1 LLTAVYGALFALNAF
16 GVKLGARAITTLAAL
31 KLTPLF
37 LLAGIGVFFVDWS
50 QVSFAVGDVPS
61 WGALGASMV
70 LVMFAYS
77 GMETALV
84 PSGELN
90 DPARDV
96 PRATMVAILLVVL
109 LYLGLQIVGQGVLG
123 ARLGESGVP
132 VADTAGAIWGPGR
145 TLLLITACISMTG
158 FLMGNLF
165 GTARLV
171 FALGRDGYL
180 PRVFGTVSPSHRVP
194 LWALAVHAL
203 LAWGLAIAGNFDALA
218 LISGGAICLVYGL
231 VSLAAWRAQA
241 LDLRERG
248 DAPFVLPGGFLIPLL
263 AIAAMVA
270 IVTTLKADEW
280 KAIGIALAVLVVMY
294 AVLHTRRR
302 RNA

>member
-1 LLTAVYGALFALNAF
+1 
-16 GVKLGARAITTLAAL
+16 
-31 KLTPLF
+31 
-37 LLAGIGVFFVDWS
+37 
-50 QVSFAVGDVPS
+50 
-61 WGALGASMV
+61 
-70 LVMFAYS
+70 
-77 GMETALV
+77 
-84 PSGELN
+84 
-90 DPARDV
+90 
-96 PRATMVAILLVVL
+96 
-109 LYLGLQIVGQGVLG
+109 
-123 ARLGESGVP
+123 
-132 VADTAGAIWGPGR
+132 
-145 TLLLITACISMTG
+145 MTG

-280 KAIGIALAVLVVMY
+280 QAIGIALAVLVVMY